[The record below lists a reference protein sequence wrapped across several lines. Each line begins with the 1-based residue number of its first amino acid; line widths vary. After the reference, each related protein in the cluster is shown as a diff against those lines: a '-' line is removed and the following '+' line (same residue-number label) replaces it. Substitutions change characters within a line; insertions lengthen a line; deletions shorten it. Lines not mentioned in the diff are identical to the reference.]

1 MIITTTRACGSSQ
14 LCFFKAQ
21 VIFQRA
27 SLSDWESQNI
37 KCFGNHSDRALQVF
51 HAYMHTPWEE
61 IRIVFTNC
69 GV

>member
-1 MIITTTRACGSSQ
+1 MTIPTTRACGSSQ

-27 SLSDWESQNI
+27 FLSGWESQNM
-37 KCFGNHSDRALQVF
+37 KCFGTHSVRALQVF

-61 IRIVFTNC
+61 IKIAFMNC